1 MITEEKEREVRDY
14 LAAGDL
20 SASKIAVRCGT
31 TPTTVLTIQRGYVA
45 SKQIPYTLK
54 REIRELFDQ
63 GITDRL
69 IGQRVN
75 LPSSVIKEFRRHL
88 RFGRSK
94 IETCEKCG
102 AAVFKH
108 DRQDRECRKVK
119 RIRAPVSRDNARKL
133 YDIITDLLQ
142 LEDLRLIS
150 HPLFHQLTQRAEKV
164 YQKIHGKTKNSS
176 STRDVLGQDDAKQ

>member
-1 MITEEKEREVRDY
+1 MLTEDKERAVRID
-14 LAAGDL
+14 LEAGDL
-20 SASKIAVRCGT
+20 SASKIAIRCGT
-31 TPTTVLTIQRGYVA
+31 TPNTVLTIQRGYA
-45 SKQIPYTLK
+45 AAKQIPYPLK

-63 GITDRL
+63 GVTDRL

-88 RFGRSK
+88 RFGKSK
-94 IETCEKCG
+94 VETCVKCG

-119 RIRAPVSRDNARKL
+119 KIRAPVSRDNARKL

-150 HPLFHQLTQRAEKV
+150 HPLFYQLTKRAEKV

-176 STRDVLGQDDAKQ
+176 QPRKVRSPKGK